1 MNKYSL
7 TVLILSITSLF
18 FHNQLNAQTFR
29 VSNGSMVNGFIE
41 YTEVFEYD
49 YVDLKPE
56 VPGGGRSLINFINS
70 NRKYP
75 EQAYREGIQGRVTC
89 SFIVNVDGKL
99 SHIRVLR
106 GVEPSLNDEAV
117 RIISEMPEWTPG
129 QINGHNVPVR
139 VVCAIPF
146 RR

>member
-18 FHNQLNAQTFR
+18 FNNQLNAQTFR

-56 VPGGGRSLINFINS
+56 FPGGGRSLINFINS
-70 NRKYP
+70 TRKYP